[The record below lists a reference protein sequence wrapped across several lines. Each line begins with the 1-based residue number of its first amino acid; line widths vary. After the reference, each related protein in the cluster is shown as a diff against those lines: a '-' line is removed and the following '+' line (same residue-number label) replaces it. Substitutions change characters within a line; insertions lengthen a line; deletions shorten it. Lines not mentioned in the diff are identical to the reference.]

1 MGLLPVPGAAIRG
14 AKTGHDFDQILD
26 IPIIGAVHPTKVN
39 KVRVEPASS
48 CGAAQMYSIFPAMEF
63 DWTPPDPPAVS
74 DPVFTSDPGLFAALA
89 LCEGIGPAAFHR
101 LVSFFGSPE
110 AVFAAPQ
117 RELTEACPRLGAG
130 ALVALSRGPNLAEVA
145 RQEEE
150 CRRHGVRMV
159 AFRSPGYPAPLL
171 DLAQP
176 PPLLFLKGEWRE
188 ADRRSV
194 AVVGTRNPSRYGEK
208 AARAFG
214 LRLSE
219 AGWTVVSGLARGID
233 TLAHEAALQGGSRTL
248 AVLGSGL
255 DRLYPRENQGLS
267 RRIAEEGCLITEFP
281 MGMDPRPDHFPRRNR
296 LISALS
302 YGTLVVEAD
311 QDSGALITAEFAL
324 EQGREVF
331 AVPGAIMSP
340 GTRGTHRLIKEG
352 AHLAENV
359 EDILDVLEGMSQAL
373 PARRVPVRAA
383 LAAAGSGDSGPRPG
397 PGARPAASPD
407 APATADLKDSHRLLL
422 DLLGPEA
429 QTLDGLAERL
439 RALPARKAPP
449 MHRLLADL
457 LQLELLGLV
466 RRMPGAVFRLA
477 QAGEGG

>member
-1 MGLLPVPGAAIRG
+1 MEIDLKSPVLTA
-14 AKTGHDFDQILD
+14 T
-26 IPIIGAVHPTKVN
+26 
-39 KVRVEPASS
+39 
-48 CGAAQMYSIFPAMEF
+48 
-63 DWTPPDPPAVS
+63 DPR
-74 DPVFTSDPGLFAALA
+74 LFVALA
-89 LCEGIGPAAFHR
+89 LGEGIGPVSFHR
-101 LVSFFGSPE
+101 LVSSFGSPE
-110 AVFAAPQ
+110 GVFAAQPW
-117 RELTEACPRLGAG
+117 ELTEACPRLGAG
-130 ALVALSRGPNLAEVA
+130 PLISLKRGPDFAEVS

-159 AFRSPGYPAPLL
+159 TFGSPEYPAPLL
-171 DLAQP
+171 DLPYP
-176 PPLLFLKGEWRE
+176 PPLLFLKGDWRE
-188 ADRRSV
+188 EDRRSV

-255 DRLYPRENQGLS
+255 DRLYPKENENLS
-267 RRIAEEGCLITEFP
+267 RRIAEGGCLITEFP

-296 LISALS
+296 IISALS

-311 QDSGALITAEFAL
+311 HDSGALITAGFAM

-340 GTRGTHRLIKEG
+340 GTRGTHRLIREG

-359 EDILDVLEGMSQAL
+359 DDILDVLEGMPQAL
-373 PARRVPVRAA
+373 PARRFAVRPPVFPIPR
-383 LAAAGSGDSGPRPG
+383 LAAPG
-397 PGARPAASPD
+397 PGSPSPAPTAREAAGTETGPAA
-407 APATADLKDSHRLLL
+407 PARQAAADIKDSHRLLL
-422 DLLGPEA
+422 DLMGSEA
-429 QTLDGLAERL
+429 ATLDSLAGRMRSSPGNPGL
-439 RALPARKAPP
+439 PV
-449 MHRLLADL
+449 HRLLAEL

-466 RRMPGAVFRLA
+466 RRFPGAVFR
-477 QAGEGG
+477 QA